1 MKYSK
6 TRQHLFLL
14 FLTLLFLITLFFLAF
29 MYNDESI
36 SEKVLKEVNTN
47 KNVLLMQITEKKEE
61 VLIIEQMCKNNYR
74 LEFEVYEIEKN
85 NTRKIAL
92 GFVVN
97 KKRNLQEVRELIA
110 EVNLFI
116 EEYFG
121 NINKKYI
128 VNFKNDII
136 EPK

>member
-36 SEKVLKEVNTN
+36 SEKFLKEVNTN

-74 LEFEVYEIEKN
+74 L
-85 NTRKIAL
+85 
-92 GFVVN
+92 
-97 KKRNLQEVRELIA
+97 
-110 EVNLFI
+110 
-116 EEYFG
+116 
-121 NINKKYI
+121 
-128 VNFKNDII
+128 
-136 EPK
+136 

>member
-1 MKYSK
+1 M
-6 TRQHLFLL
+6 
-14 FLTLLFLITLFFLAF
+14 
-29 MYNDESI
+29 
-36 SEKVLKEVNTN
+36 
-47 KNVLLMQITEKKEE
+47 
-61 VLIIEQMCKNNYR
+61 
-74 LEFEVYEIEKN
+74 
-85 NTRKIAL
+85 
-92 GFVVN
+92 VN